1 MAGSDSAMPPAAI
14 LGIGAV
20 TPLGRDLDGIAKKLC
35 QPADTSSAVRR
46 VSDEHLADT
55 SLSRNLRRADRFTR
69 MAVMA
74 AVDAWNMAKAACTGV
89 PLERVGKIL
98 SSGFGPHCR
107 GFKFLDG
114 LIDAGDGATS
124 PTDFSH
130 SVHGA
135 ACAYISGLLD
145 IRGPSLTVT
154 DFEIGFEQSVQ
165 LAQCW
170 LAEGACDRVL
180 IGAVDEVGDVLLHCA
195 SRMLCGAAH
204 IQPGEGALFMVLG
217 PGDSR
222 GAFAH
227 LDATTMP
234 KNVDLLISE
243 QPIVDGSSKGAPTI
257 DAKQHVTFTSHFGYS
272 ASTAAFQLLGGFL
285 RLRRQADND
294 SIDNAATLRTSS
306 DARAAAMLLERI
318 SA

>member
-1 MAGSDSAMPPAAI
+1 MADADRKLSSVAI

-20 TPLGRDLDGIAKKLC
+20 TPIGRDLDVIAGKLKE
-35 QPADTSSAVRR
+35 PVDTSNAVRR
-46 VSDEHLADT
+46 VSDELLADT

-74 AVDAWNMAKAACTGV
+74 AVDAWKVAEAACAGV
-89 PLERVGKIL
+89 ALERVGMIV

-114 LIDAGDGATS
+114 LIDEGDGATS

-135 ACAYISGLLD
+135 ALAYISGLLD
-145 IRGPSLTVT
+145 IRGPSLSVT

-170 LAEGACDRVL
+170 LAEGMCDRVL
-180 IGAVDEVGDVLLHCA
+180 IGAVDEVGEVLLHCA
-195 SRMLCGAAH
+195 SRMLNEAAEVS
-204 IQPGEGALFMVLG
+204 PGEGAMFMVLG
-217 PGDSR
+217 PGGSS
-222 GAFAH
+222 GAIAQ
-227 LDATTMP
+227 LDATTNP
-234 KNVDLLISE
+234 HAVDLLLSE
-243 QPIVDGSSKGAPTI
+243 RPVVAVPSRGGPGVE
-257 DAKQHVTFTSHFGYS
+257 AKERATFTSYFGYS
-272 ASTAAFQLLGGFL
+272 TSTAAFQLLGGLL
-285 RLRRQADND
+285 RLRETGVSE

-306 DARAAAMLLERI
+306 DAQLATMLLERI
-318 SA
+318 SR